1 MGESMPTPGVPA
13 LANSFDDTTNFGIDY
28 FSGLLNDLSVALK
41 IQKATGDVQQAGS
54 IETQIVQA
62 QSSLV
67 TLQQAISGLNMTLG
81 SDLPP
86 RW

>member
-1 MGESMPTPGVPA
+1 MGESMPAPGVPA
-13 LANSFDDTTNFGIDY
+13 NPNSFDDTTNFGIDY
-28 FSGLLNDLSVALK
+28 WSGLLVDLNVALK
-41 IQKATGDVQQAGS
+41 VQKGAGNFAQAGS
-54 IETQIVQA
+54 ITAEIVQA

>member
-1 MGESMPTPGVPA
+1 MGESMPTLGVPT
-13 LANSFDDTTNFGIDY
+13 LANSFDDTTNFGIC
-28 FSGLLNDLSVALK
+28 FWSGVINDLNVALK
-41 IQKATGDVQQAGS
+41 LQKASGNVAQAGS